1 MADVVRYWWN
11 YKSTNIEIFQ
21 REVGKTQRYMYIP
34 TNLISKADT
43 STICEIITNGG
54 NIANSCVVDVI
65 NGGATYYF
73 TWKVIE
79 SLKRAEA
86 KVYDEVVDFLRS
98 SKASAPTI
106 TASNTAFT
114 PLNPFL
120 FKVGDTFEDTSTK
133 DMWTIEDIIKSVDN
147 YVIKKER
154 TNGLVNI
161 NRNVFEDEVKNGRV
175 VRIFVNQPAQ
185 SVTAITNKQFNDKV
199 LEELQKVEKGD
210 IIKITRKDG
219 TLYTL
224 IEVIEFTNNGIVE
237 WDIKGLVNN
246 GSDARFYEDYW
257 QEVLKKGDLEV
268 QIIKKGQAQTFKVG
282 DKVKIRKDS
291 IFYGDGTKN
300 PKDKIGEITEI
311 DLKEGR
317 RLPIRVTW
325 SDGAKNTYNEDDL
338 EFYQGLNYPLKVVC
352 ILNEKQGII
361 EDLEGQE
368 SATGGGRVWNIFFND
383 GTELLCYRDE
393 FFVEGD
399 VLQLESPSYSPKILV
414 NKINI
419 VNDSIIYNLIEK
431 ATSKLGTNIGSNIEV
446 KIQDLFTFSI
456 KFVDKVNIGGTST
469 NQTQTKPKIYAV
481 GLEYR
486 KEIVEV
492 VKLQVKDDLDPTHS
506 LWQLVTTGTPKEYFD
521 QQRYLFFTPSDVIQ
535 VVDKKLKL
543 SVDWKI
549 INIILSNNTI
559 EYVVDY
565 QTYYISVDRLF
576 SNNYVSLKEA
586 YNLEEKTQPL
596 VKPVVYA
603 VDIEWKDIMEVVNL
617 EQKMTSQ
624 ENDYWALYHKK
635 DDESYTQNRSNFFV
649 VGDVIKLYD
658 RTKPISNVYKVEHF
672 NRSDYKIFLLK
683 AIDKGKLD
691 LGFEKSASMILPMID
706 LLNGNDIEIVQFY
719 NLREL
724 FDQPILI
731 PKDDSGATPLTP
743 ITSVLDKIEQAKKDL
758 GQLLFMRNLLSPI
771 DFEQKIEVTQLID
784 EKQKLINEL
793 NFKGIEEKMAKDQ
806 FFDDLFEQSFTPIQH
821 EYEDIYNLTSQEIDF
836 FTPNGARTQLSFE
849 INEIIR
855 TPQFKEWFGDWELA
869 YIYKD
874 ADALELD
881 CSKVLTPNFE
891 PRVVWHGTGKEFSYF
906 IFDKFPAA
914 YFAVNREYSQFF
926 ADLQGGGDGYV
937 IPFFLNI
944 RNPLDLTHFETNNVS
959 AKDFFDYM
967 YLMTGLT
974 MEQLDVNPIF
984 LSGSTP
990 LLQTWMYIRNNPKM
1004 LKKIADTKI
1013 YDGIHFYE
1021 TNPNI
1026 KDVSS
1031 AAHKTEAYITF
1042 SPHQC
1047 KIADPNRG
1055 MLLFASLKSFLLEKG
1070 GKI

>member
-98 SKASAPTI
+98 SKASAPII
-106 TASNTAFT
+106 TASNTTFKQ
-114 PLNPFL
+114 LNPFL
-120 FKVGDTFEDTSTK
+120 FKIGDTFEDTSTK

-154 TNGLVNI
+154 TNGLINI

-185 SVTAITNKQFNDKV
+185 NITAITNKQYNNQI
-199 LEELQKVEKGD
+199 LNELQDVKKGD
-210 IIKITRKDG
+210 VIKIIRKKDG
-219 TLYTL
+219 SIYNEVQVMSFEIGTKEWYIKVDNKGQSADLYL
-224 IEVIEFTNNGIVE
+224 
-237 WDIKGLVNN
+237 
-246 GSDARFYEDYW
+246 DYW
-257 QEVLKKGDLEV
+257 EEVLKTGDLEV
-268 QIIKKGQAQTFKVG
+268 QILKKGQAQASTFKVG
-282 DKVKIRKDS
+282 DKVKIKKDS

-300 PKDKIGEITEI
+300 PKDVIGEITEI
-311 DLKEGR
+311 ETEPNG
-317 RLPIRVTW
+317 LPIRVTW
-325 SDGAKNTYNEDDL
+325 IGGAKNAYEEQDL
-338 EFYQGLNYPLKVVC
+338 ELLTPQQAQVPSVDKLPVYCLRSGFRKVGYIKDV
-352 ILNEKQGII
+352 IGEIDSFTNARRWKV
-361 EDLEGQE
+361 D
-368 SATGGGRVWNIFFND
+368 FKD
-383 GTELLCYRDE
+383 GTNAICYRQE

-399 VLQLESPSYSPKILV
+399 VLELKKGFAYEVKILV
-414 NKINI
+414 SKIE
-419 VNDSIIYNLIEK
+419 DYEIIYYAENNNQNGWSNTLI
-431 ATSKLGTNIGSNIEV
+431 SNPPSAFL
-446 KIQDLFTFSI
+446 D
-456 KFVDKVNIGGTST
+456 
-469 NQTQTKPKIYAV
+469 Y
-481 GLEYR
+481 
-486 KEIVEV
+486 EISV
-492 VKLQVKDDLDPTHS
+492 LDPIEDIAS
-506 LWQLVTTGTPKEYFD
+506 VALLNSFLI
-521 QQRYLFFTPSDVIQ
+521 QQQAKQI
-535 VVDKKLKL
+535 
-543 SVDWKI
+543 
-549 INIILSNNTI
+549 
-559 EYVVDY
+559 
-565 QTYYISVDRLF
+565 
-576 SNNYVSLKEA
+576 
-586 YNLEEKTQPL
+586 
-596 VKPVVYA
+596 VYA
-603 VDIEWKDIMEVVNL
+603 VDLEWKKIMEVTNDV
-617 EQKMTSQ
+617 QKMTSP
-624 ENDYWALYHKK
+624 K
-635 DDESYTQNRSNFFV
+635 DDFWVLYDKSENESYGQNRREFFV
-649 VGDVIKLYD
+649 EGDIVKFTYRKDKTVYINARINNIDFIGDRVDWLNIDDNLVGSFYI
-658 RTKPISNVYKVEHF
+658 
-672 NRSDYKIFLLK
+672 
-683 AIDKGKLD
+683 
-691 LGFEKSASMILPMID
+691 
-706 LLNGNDIEIVQFY
+706 NGLIEAYIIEIVEFF

-731 PKDDSGATPLTP
+731 PKDDIGATQLTP
-743 ITSVLDKIEQAKKDL
+743 STSELDEIEQAKKDL

-1042 SPHQC
+1042 SSHQC